1 MQRRKPAAR
10 GRPAQLYSAYMR
22 KFVVPALL
30 ALAFTAA
37 AQQPYKVI
45 VPAPHEAEGTEARLV
60 DYDSGRVIATAT
72 VRDLA
77 ARFSGEIDES
87 VIAWVEYPGY
97 RTPDFIL
104 ESGTVSFNAE
114 EGAFGSMLNDQL
126 RAAKRRSRSLAPKAR
141 AAMADSII
149 EANSDNALGYLFF
162 IRRCND
168 KTTTAAE
175 RKTLI
180 RRYPD
185 FAKRIKD

>member
-1 MQRRKPAAR
+1 M
-10 GRPAQLYSAYMR
+10 
-22 KFVVPALL
+22 PALL
-30 ALAFTAA
+30 TLAFNVA

-45 VPAPHEAEGTEARLV
+45 VPAPHEAEGQEASLV
-60 DYDSGRVIATAT
+60 AFDSGRVIATAK
-72 VRDLA
+72 VCDQA
-77 ARFSGEIDES
+77 ARFSGEIDEP

-97 RTPDFIL
+97 HTPVFIL
-104 ESGTVSFNAE
+104 ESGAVSFNAE

-126 RAAKRRSRSLAPKAR
+126 RAARRRSRGLAPKAR

-168 KTTTAAE
+168 KTTSAAE
-175 RKTLI
+175 RKALI

-185 FAKRIKD
+185 FAKGVGVKQNNR